1 MICEYGNSY
10 TLKHNDFSIK
20 VTFSKLDK
28 DTIDIAIWK
37 IKQIFNEKN
46 FRCVYYDLADLIDP
60 SDEKFNGIS
69 YFVKRINNDLNAQVF
84 YDSGYRIAPKR

>member
-1 MICEYGNSY
+1 MIYEYGNNY

-46 FRCVYYDLADLIDP
+46 FRCVYYDLADLIGP
-60 SDEKFNGIS
+60 IDEKFNGIS
-69 YFVKRINNDLNAQVF
+69 YFVKRIKDELRV
-84 YDSGYRIAPKR
+84 DSYFDNCYKILR